1 MYEPKISVILSN
13 VGSCFDRFTPNGYSD
28 PYTIEEM
35 FDRVASIKGVK
46 GVEVVW
52 TMEINDENVKRIK
65 DNLSRTGLEIVSII
79 PDHFA
84 ERKWKNGAFTSKK
97 AETRKDAIKTTKQ
110 LMDVAHELGCPLLN
124 LWPGQDGYD
133 YPLQVDYLQER
144 KWLEEGIKACCTYRS
159 DVKISLEYKIKEPRN
174 FSYIS
179 TVSNSLLILQEVGE
193 DNCGITI
200 DYGHA
205 HVAYE
210 NVAESV
216 ALLKKHGNKLFHVHM
231 NDNYGY
237 WDDDMI
243 AGSIHTIPFIEL
255 FYWLKRT
262 NYDGW
267 ISTDQYPYREES
279 RDAVE
284 ESVRWMEDYVK
295 IINRLDENEI
305 ESIIKKGDAV
315 ASSKLMRKLLFG
327 TNN

>member
-13 VGSCFDRFTPNGYSD
+13 VGSCFDRFTQNGYSD

-46 GVEVVW
+46 GVEIVW
-52 TMEINDENVKRIK
+52 TMDFSDPNIKRIK
-65 DNLSRTGLEIVSII
+65 DNLERTGLELVSII
-79 PDHFA
+79 PDHFSD
-84 ERKWKNGAFTSKK
+84 RKWVNGAFTSKDP
-97 AETRKDAIKTTKQ
+97 AVRQAAVETTQKM
-110 LMDVAHELGCPLLN
+110 MDIAYELGCPLLN

-133 YPLQVDYLQER
+133 YPLQVDYLKESE
-144 KWLEEGIKACCTYRS
+144 WLIEGLKACCTYRN

-174 FSYIS
+174 FSYIA
-179 TVSNSLLILQEVGE
+179 TVSNTLLMLKDINE

-216 ALLKKHGNKLFHVHM
+216 ALLKKHGNKLFHLHM

-243 AGSIHTIPFIEL
+243 TGSIHTIPYIEL

-262 NYDGW
+262 DYSGW

-284 ESVRWMEDYVK
+284 ESVRW
-295 IINRLDENEI
+295 I
-305 ESIIKKGDAV
+305 ESYVDIVNNMDEDKVESILQKGDAV
-315 ASSKLMRKLLFG
+315 ASSRFMRNLLLG
-327 TNN
+327 K